1 LSVLAVE
8 FFLKSVV
15 RGLDFFAVGG
25 CCQSVR
31 PGNFNFFPA
40 LVVHN
45 LCSFASIYPGL
56 NGALGIVIQQ
66 NVSPIVGDRSFLKKI
81 AALFVVT
88 FPNRCSSSQSLSK
101 LLARKGG
108 EKYNCSNYAEGY
120 HGSEQRVSLLR
131 VSKWSRGRYSLL

>member
-66 NVSPIVGDRSFLKKI
+66 NVSPIVGDRSFLKKNCGPFRGNFSKSLLII
-81 AALFVVT
+81 AIVVET
-88 FPNRCSSSQSLSK
+88 SSQE
-101 LLARKGG
+101 RRG
-108 EKYNCSNYAEGY
+108 EV
-120 HGSEQRVSLLR
+120 QLQ
-131 VSKWSRGRYSLL
+131 